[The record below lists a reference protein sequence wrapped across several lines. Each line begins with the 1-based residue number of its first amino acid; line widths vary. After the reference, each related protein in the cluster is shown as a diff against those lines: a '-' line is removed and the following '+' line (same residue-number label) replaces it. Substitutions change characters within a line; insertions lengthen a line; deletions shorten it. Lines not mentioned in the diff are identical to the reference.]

1 VFAVLVVELDLA
13 DDPEGADAL
22 VEAAHRVG
30 AVLPVAPR
38 RVWAGIGATASAVA
52 AMHDDS

>member
-22 VEAAHRVG
+22 VEAAHHEGVPELG
-30 AVLPVAPR
+30 LTPR
-38 RVWAGIGATASAVA
+38 R
-52 AMHDDS
+52 